1 MVIIYKYIKNSIKV
15 FKIQNKYKQKVFINL
30 II

>member
-15 FKIQNKYKQKVFINL
+15 KQNKYKQKAFINL